1 MNNIYGYE
9 DYLLIENVDEI
20 NEKTPV
26 KKKKIRKYNRKFKKL
41 IIKILIIT
49 ILIISIFYLIRSSK
63 NANEINNLIIDEKTG
78 YILTKGNHRYDKYGI
93 DLNINVLNGMYNI
106 GIDGDPYKNIKEW
119 TLYTPPCPN
128 LKPIIHSDYISN
140 PKCEKSSLQFHNYEN
155 NDFPISL
162 PLNDISK
169 QIENFKEW
177 KKNNNTN
184 PYYGNQN
191 YHELLNEDYHPYD
204 YGYEGKDSSGIDDS
218 KYYSKLVKS
227 RMDEVPDPRRRRL
240 FSFILFNSEFDL
252 LDLYLSEYYNV
263 VDYFVIYESN
273 STFSGHPKPLY
284 FTRTLLETDR
294 YNRYKDKL
302 IPLPCEIT
310 VDEDNGRGKAFPKE
324 HLARRVVIEK
334 GLMSVRARHGDLFM
348 HGDLDEFPKAHVL
361 YRLKKCGGWEHIQAG
376 IGGSPKSFKN
386 GDVESYLL
394 NKNLDVNTNKRGEYN
409 IDYNNKLSLPF
420 LAWFYEYSF
429 NMVENKNQ
437 GTVTHPN
444 LAIFDARRS
453 LGQMIDIGNYKSLN
467 KTKVK
472 RSNYDPLRDPKFN
485 PYQGYTYSVHHTDK
499 KIGKGYLAER
509 IRLEASNLEIMKN
522 ETRPLLWSSSWHMSS
537 FLPTIDLFYNKIKSY
552 SHFDTFSGNEEQD
565 KKKIISRI
573 KKHLY
578 IFGKPKRYY
587 NNNPILPTSYT
598 DGYDYNFD
606 YTYWKEISKD
616 YNKNF
621 NKTIDLLKREIPTQV
636 WKNPICYSYMLER
649 EYGFEKKLWW
659 QLFPKENWKSIR
671 FEVLNSTVLKNLT
684 PKIISK
690 KYQIQMFEEFSNKNN

>member
-1 MNNIYGYE
+1 MHFLDEEVKYHLLNNNDIKKSNQNKFNIKIK
-9 DYLLIENVDEI
+9 LRNLI
-20 NEKTPV
+20 
-26 KKKKIRKYNRKFKKL
+26 KI
-41 IIKILIIT
+41 IIKISII
-49 ILIISIFYLIRSSK
+49 IFSVIVFLCYIRNNNII
-63 NANEINNLIIDEKTG
+63 NDEETLIIDEKTG
-78 YILTKGNHRYDKYGI
+78 YILTKGKHRYDKYGI
-93 DLNINVLNGMYNI
+93 DLNLNILDGMYNI
-106 GIDGDPYKNIKEW
+106 GLDGDPYKKVEEW
-119 TLYTPPCPN
+119 SLYTPPCPN
-128 LKPIIHSDYISN
+128 MKPVVHLQYISN
-140 PKCEKSSLQFHNYEN
+140 PKCETSSLQFHNYEN
-155 NDFPISL
+155 SDFPISL
-162 PLNDISK
+162 PLNSISN
-169 QIENFKEW
+169 QIEKFNEW

-184 PYYGNQN
+184 PYYGNKSSQ
-191 YHELLNEDYHPYD
+191 ELLNEDYHPYD
-204 YGYEGKDSSGIDDS
+204 YGYEGKDSTNISDN

-252 LDLYLSEYYNV
+252 LDLYLSEYYNI

-294 YNRYKDKL
+294 YDKYKDKL
-302 IPLPCEIT
+302 IPLPQEIT
-310 VDEDNGRGKAFPKE
+310 VNEDNGRGKAFPKE

-334 GLMSVRARHGDLFM
+334 GLMSVQARHGDLFM

-376 IGGSPKSFKN
+376 IGGAPKSFKYEN
-386 GDVESYLL
+386 VDSYLL
-394 NKNLDVNTNKRGEYN
+394 NKDLNVDTNKMGEYN
-409 IDYNNKLSLPF
+409 VDYNNKLSLAF

-429 NMVENKNQ
+429 NMVERKDQ

-453 LGQMIDIGNYKSLN
+453 LGQMIDVGNYKSLN
-467 KTKVK
+467 ETKIK
-472 RSNYDPLRDPKFN
+472 RSNYDPLRNPSFN
-485 PYQGYTYSVHHTDK
+485 KYKGYTYSVHHTDK

-509 IRLEASNLEIMKN
+509 IRLETSNFEIMRN
-522 ETRPLLWSSSWHMSS
+522 ESRPLLWSSSWHMSS

-552 SHFDTFSGNEEQD
+552 SHYDTFSGNEEKD

-578 IFGKPKRYY
+578 IFGKPKHYFD
-587 NNNPILPTSYT
+587 NIPMLPTSYT
-598 DGYDYNFD
+598 DGYNYNFE
-606 YTYWKEISKD
+606 YAYWKEISKN

-621 NKTIDLLKREIPTQV
+621 NQTVDLLKREIPTQV

-659 QLFPKENWKSIR
+659 QIIPRENWKSIR
-671 FEVLNSTVLKNLT
+671 LENLNSTVLKNLT

-690 KYQIQMFEEFSNKNN
+690 KYQIQMLNELSN